1 MKNFDLIIIGG
12 GAGAF
17 AAAIRANELKIK
29 TAIINAGLPL
39 GGTCVNVGCLPS
51 KILLHAGQVLDM
63 AKNHHVGGIE
73 LEVKKFDFNKV
84 IRDEIAMVD
93 MSRKDK
99 YEKVLANL
107 EHISLIEG
115 YAKFTGEKEVEVN
128 DEKLLAEKFIIAT
141 GSTANVPPIKNIK
154 EVGFVTHIEALQL
167 KKQPKELVII
177 GAGPVGL
184 EFAQMYSRFGTKV
197 TILQRSKSIFSSG
210 EPELIAR
217 LAEILQDE
225 GIIIKTNVYIKS
237 AEKENGKK
245 VILFEIDGKQEKI
258 STDEI
263 LLAAGKTP
271 NTKDLGLE
279 NIGVEVNDKHAI
291 VVDKFFQTNKSYIFA
306 IGDVSSAPLR
316 LETTAGH
323 EGTLVV
329 GNAILK
335 AKNSIDYDSVP
346 YTIFTDPQFSSVGWT
361 EKRQMKETGE
371 CFCRTVSFGIIP
383 KAQIIR
389 RTEGLIKMVIDPKT
403 KQILGVHILA
413 PNAGDLIAQAALLI
427 KNKNTTDDIIH
438 SMPVFP
444 TLSES
449 FKYVALAFT
458 KDLSKLSCC
467 I

>member
-1 MKNFDLIIIGG
+1 MQKFDLIIIGG

-17 AAAIRANELKIK
+17 AAAIQANELKVK

-51 KILLHAGQVLDM
+51 KILLHAGEVLHM
-63 AKNHHVGGIE
+63 AKNHNVGGIE

-84 IRDEIAMVD
+84 IKDEIKMVK
-93 MSRKDK
+93 MSRNDK
-99 YEKVLANL
+99 YEKVLASL
-107 EHISLIEG
+107 EHVTLIEG

-128 DEKLLAEKFIIAT
+128 GEKLSAEKFIIAT
-141 GSTANVPPIKNIK
+141 GSTANVPEIENIK
-154 EVGFVTHIEALQL
+154 EVGFVTHIEALEL
-167 KKQPKELVII
+167 KKQPKELVIV

-197 TILQRSKSIFSSG
+197 TILQRSKSIFGGG
-210 EPELIAR
+210 EPELVAR
-217 LAEILQDE
+217 LSEILKDE
-225 GIIIKTNVYIKS
+225 GVVIKTGVNIKS
-237 AEKENGKK
+237 AKKENDKK
-245 VILFEIDGKQEKI
+245 IIVFEIDGKKEEV
-258 STDEI
+258 SADEI

-279 NIGVEVNDKHAI
+279 NAGVETNDKKAV
-291 VVDKFFQTNKSYIFA
+291 VVDEFFQTNKPYIFA
-306 IGDVSSAPLR
+306 IGDVSDAPLR

-323 EGTLVV
+323 EGTLVAD
-329 GNAILK
+329 NAISE
-335 AKNSIDYDSVP
+335 AKNKIDYDSVP
-346 YTIFTDPQFSSVGWT
+346 FTIFTDPQFASVGWT
-361 EKRQMKETGE
+361 EEKQIKETGT
-371 CFCRTVSFGIIP
+371 CACRTVPFDIIP

-389 RTEGLIKMVIDPKT
+389 RTKGLIKMVIDEKT
-403 KQILGVHILA
+403 KQIIGVHILA

-427 KNKNTTDDIIH
+427 KNKNTIDDVLH

-449 FKYVALAFT
+449 FKYAALSFT